1 VFHKFAAALSFA
13 LLNGLIFYALLSSAG
28 AADQTSHTCKFTRGP
43 LQGQTHTLAN
53 RNPTV
58 VGSSCS
64 DGLTSSGIT
73 VPEIPAGTE
82 RTSRTCRFTRGP
94 LRGQTHTLTNQN
106 PTPVGST
113 CSDGLT
119 SSGISV
125 SDPDT
130 PEALEP
136 TSHTC
141 KFNLG
146 PLQGQTQTLPNRG
159 ATRVGVTCSDGLTS
173 SGVAVPDPESQPVP
187 ERTSHTCRFTRG
199 PLRGQTQTLPYRSP
213 AKVGS
218 SCSDGLST
226 GISVADPN

>member
-1 VFHKFAAALSFA
+1 MLYRFTVAVRLALM
-13 LLNGLIFYALLSSAG
+13 NGLILCALLSSAFT
-28 AADQTSHTCKFTRGP
+28 ADQASHTCKFTRGP

-53 RNPTV
+53 RTATA
-58 VGSSCS
+58 VGSACS

-73 VPEIPAGTE
+73 VPEIPSGTE
-82 RTSRTCRFTRGP
+82 QTSRTCRFTRGP

-113 CSDGLT
+113 CSDGLI
-119 SSGISV
+119 SSGIAV

-130 PEALEP
+130 PESSQP

-159 ATRVGVTCSDGLTS
+159 ATRVGFTCSDGLTS
-173 SGVAVPDPESQPVP
+173 SGVAVPDPDSQAP

-213 AKVGS
+213 TKVGS
-218 SCSDGLST
+218 SCSDGFST
-226 GISVADPN
+226 GIAVADPR